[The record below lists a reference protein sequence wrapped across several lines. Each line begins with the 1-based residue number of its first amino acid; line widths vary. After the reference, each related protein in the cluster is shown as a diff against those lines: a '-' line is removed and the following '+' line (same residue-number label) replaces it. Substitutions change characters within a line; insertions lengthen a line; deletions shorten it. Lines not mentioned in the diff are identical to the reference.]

1 MDKWEDIERISKRIA
16 SNLLSNNID
25 ESEDKFRDSS
35 LLMDYK
41 KGRDRFNHTKAFN
54 SLILRNRRLL
64 ILRYS
69 KYAAIALLFLSISL
83 IVLNTSKKSI
93 EDHIF
98 EIEENSLAE
107 IKPLEKQAKLIL
119 NDGIEISLKDLALNN
134 DSTHLVSQGNSTIK
148 IDSDG
153 LNYSRSGSSDSLLYN
168 TIIIP
173 RGSEY
178 YVALEDGTKVWL
190 NSDSKLK
197 YPVVFTDKR
206 REVYLEG
213 EAYFEVSHS
222 SSNRFYVVTP
232 TCEIS
237 VLGTKFNVKS
247 YSDEKYVYTTLA
259 QGSVSFKEL
268 GSSESVV
275 LKVGEQL
282 AFNNITGNYSVN
294 KVNVNNYIGWKDKMF
309 TFKNLPLVEIMT
321 MLSRWY
327 SVDIVYQSND
337 IKYLEFSGN
346 LDKYN
351 NIESFFKIFE
361 VGANIDIVYKNNTL
375 FLKQKTN

>member
-1 MDKWEDIERISKRIA
+1 MDKWEDIEKISKKIA

-35 LLMDYK
+35 LLMNYK
-41 KGRDRFNHTKAFN
+41 KGRDRFNYTKAFN

-69 KYAAIALLFLSISL
+69 KYAAIALLFLSTSL
-83 IVLNTSKKSI
+83 IVLNISKKNI
-93 EDHIF
+93 EDHIS

-119 NDGIEISLKDLALNN
+119 NDGKEISLKDIELINN
-134 DSTHLVSQGNSTIK
+134 NSHLVSQGNSTIT
-148 IDSDG
+148 IDSTG
-153 LNYSRSGSSDSLLYN
+153 LNYSSSGASDSVLYN
-168 TIIIP
+168 TIVIP

-190 NSDSKLK
+190 NADSKLK
-197 YPVVFTDKR
+197 YPVVFSEDR

-222 SSNRFYVVTP
+222 SSNRFFVVTP
-232 TCEIS
+232 TCEVS

-247 YSDEKYVYTTLA
+247 YSDEKIVYTTLA
-259 QGSVSFKEL
+259 QGSISFKEL
-268 GSSESVV
+268 GSSESII
-275 LKVGEQL
+275 LKVGEQI
-282 AFNNITGNYSVN
+282 AYSNITGDYVVN
-294 KVNVNNYIGWKDKMF
+294 KVNVNNYIGWKDKLF
-309 TFKNLPLVEIMT
+309 TFKNLSLVEIMT

-327 SVDIVYQSND
+327 CVDIVYESND
-337 IKYLEFSGN
+337 IKNLEFSGN

-351 NIESFFKIFE
+351 SIESFFKIFE
-361 VGANIDIVYKNNTL
+361 EGANIDIVFKNNTL
-375 FLKQKTN
+375 FLKTKTN

>member
-1 MDKWEDIERISKRIA
+1 MDKWEDIERISKKIV

-35 LLMDYK
+35 LLMNYK
-41 KGRDRFNHTKAFN
+41 KGRDRFNYTKAFN

-69 KYAAIALLFLSISL
+69 KYAAIALLFLSTSL
-83 IVLNTSKKSI
+83 IVLNISKKNI
-93 EDHIF
+93 EDHIS

-119 NDGIEISLKDLALNN
+119 NDGKEISLKGIELINN
-134 DSTHLVSQGNSTIK
+134 NSHLVSQGNSTIT
-148 IDSDG
+148 IDSTG
-153 LNYSRSGSSDSLLYN
+153 LNYSSSGASDSVLYN
-168 TIIIP
+168 TIVIP

-190 NSDSKLK
+190 NADSKLK
-197 YPVVFTDKR
+197 YPVVFSEDR

-222 SSNRFYVVTP
+222 SSNRFFVVTP
-232 TCEIS
+232 TCEVS

-247 YSDEKYVYTTLA
+247 YSDEKIVYTTLA
-259 QGSVSFKEL
+259 QGSISFKEL
-268 GSSESVV
+268 GSSESII
-275 LKVGEQL
+275 LKVGEQI
-282 AFNNITGNYSVN
+282 AYSNITGDYVVN
-294 KVNVNNYIGWKDKMF
+294 KVNVNNYIGWKDKLF
-309 TFKNLPLVEIMT
+309 TFKNLSLVEIMT

-327 SVDIVYQSND
+327 CVDIVYESND
-337 IKYLEFSGN
+337 IKNLEFSGN

-351 NIESFFKIFE
+351 SIESFFKIFE
-361 VGANIDIVYKNNTL
+361 EGANIDIVFKNNTL
-375 FLKQKTN
+375 FLKTKTN